1 MGRLTECFMAIISQS
16 VRCRRGEA
24 VTVFDG
30 RPNSELI
37 LATGRVEDDS
47 PSDYLTISVGLV
59 QADRMFSTKKEI
71 LQAMGFNTVQV
82 RMSLPLL
89 KRQRTA
95 AKPLA
100 WDTYCPVIPMHVCSA
115 GVPSVQGAHANPVA
129 GVPPPG
135 QAHRFCPAGQGAQWR
150 ALLFAWRLTDWLVS
164 HVATRLCESHAFC
177 LEPSPVTVPFVILA
191 TRQVASCYMAHL

>member
-100 WDTYCPVIPMHVCSA
+100 GIRT
-115 GVPSVQGAHANPVA
+115 
-129 GVPPPG
+129 
-135 QAHRFCPAGQGAQWR
+135 
-150 ALLFAWRLTDWLVS
+150 AL
-164 HVATRLCESHAFC
+164 
-177 LEPSPVTVPFVILA
+177 
-191 TRQVASCYMAHL
+191 